1 MTKTYPI
8 FLSGLCLLFLN
19 ACAETYSPAI
29 KAPELTVV
37 NSTGETIDRIVERSC
52 DANDDSNDRVLA
64 RELKT
69 GRSLV
74 IPLAVTCS
82 NLEAFNKEGRVVGR
96 QAEVSTPPDLYWQIY

>member
-1 MTKTYPI
+1 MTKI
-8 FLSGLCLLFLN
+8 CSILFCCLSLSFLSS
-19 ACAETYSPAI
+19 CAEDYSSRI

-37 NSTGETIDRIVERSC
+37 NSSGETIDRIVERSC
-52 DANDDSNDRVLA
+52 DANDDSNDKVLA
-64 RELKT
+64 RDLKT

-82 NLEAFNKEGRVVGR
+82 NLEAFNKEGRVIGR

>member
-1 MTKTYPI
+1 MTKISPI
-8 FLSGLCLLFLN
+8 LLSGFCLLFLGS
-19 ACAETYSPAI
+19 CAEPYSARI

>member
-8 FLSGLCLLFLN
+8 FLSCLCLLFLSS
-19 ACAETYSPAI
+19 CAEDYSARI

-64 RELKT
+64 RDLKS

>member
-1 MTKTYPI
+1 MTKITPI
-8 FLSGLCLLFLN
+8 LFSGLCLLFLSS
-19 ACAETYSPAI
+19 CAETYRPNI

-64 RELKT
+64 RDLKT